1 MSDDEGGRP
10 AGSAVGPFL
19 VGLAVGA
26 ALGAL
31 FAPESGSKIR
41 ARVGK
46 RAGRLREDLG
56 EIVDELRTVM
66 AADEVDRSPRASLA
80 QRLAAARAA
89 RRGGTPALPGSD
101 AGTGA
106 GTADTPLA

>member
-1 MSDDEGGRP
+1 MSEDEGGRT
-10 AGSAVGPFL
+10 AVSAVGPFL
-19 VGLAVGA
+19 VGLAIGA

-41 ARVGK
+41 AKVGK

-56 EIVDELRTVM
+56 DIVDELRTVM
-66 AADEVDRSPRASLA
+66 ATEAADATPRETLRR
-80 QRLAAARAA
+80 RLAEARAA
-89 RRGGTPALPGSD
+89 RRRGAPALPR
-101 AGTGA
+101 AGT

>member
-1 MSDDEGGRP
+1 MSDDEGGRT

-19 VGLAVGA
+19 VGLALGA

-31 FAPESGSKIR
+31 LAPESGSKLR
-41 ARVGK
+41 AKVGK
-46 RAGRLREDLG
+46 RAGQLREDLG

-66 AADEVDRSPRASLA
+66 ATDQADGSPRESL
-80 QRLAAARAA
+80 QRRLIAARA
-89 RRGGTPALPGSD
+89 RRSLAPNEGGA
-101 AGTGA
+101 GA

>member
-1 MSDDEGGRP
+1 VSDEDGGR
-10 AGSAVGPFL
+10 SAVGPFL
-19 VGLAVGA
+19 VGLAIGA

-46 RAGRLREDLG
+46 RAGQLRGELG

-66 AADEVDRSPRASLA
+66 AAGAADASPRESLRG
-80 QRLAAARAA
+80 RLAAARAA
-89 RRGGTPALPGSD
+89 RKPALADGD
-101 AGTGA
+101 AGA

>member
-1 MSDDEGGRP
+1 MSDEEGGRS
-10 AGSAVGPFL
+10 GVGPFL
-19 VGLAVGA
+19 VGLALGA

-46 RAGRLREDLG
+46 RAGKLREDLG

-66 AADEVDRSPRASLA
+66 ATEEADASPRETLRH
-80 QRLAAARAA
+80 RLAAARAS
-89 RRGGTPALPGSD
+89 RRAPALP
-101 AGTGA
+101 AGEAGA
-106 GTADTPLA
+106 GDTPLE

>member
-1 MSDDEGGRP
+1 MSDEEGGRS
-10 AGSAVGPFL
+10 GVGPFL
-19 VGLAVGA
+19 VGLALGA

-46 RAGRLREDLG
+46 RAGKLREDLG

-66 AADEVDRSPRASLA
+66 ATDDADALPRETLR

-89 RRGGTPALPGSD
+89 RRPGGPGLPD
-101 AGTGA
+101 AGAGA
-106 GTADTPLA
+106 GTRDTPLA

>member
-1 MSDDEGGRP
+1 VSDDDGGRT

-19 VGLAVGA
+19 VGLALGA

-31 FAPESGSKIR
+31 FAPDSGSKLR
-41 ARVGK
+41 AKVGK
-46 RAGRLREDLG
+46 RAGQLREDLG

-66 AADEVDRSPRASLA
+66 ATDQGDGSPRESL
-80 QRLAAARAA
+80 QRRLIAARAA
-89 RRGGTPALPGSD
+89 RRSPAPPNGGGGG
-101 AGTGA
+101 AGT

>member
-1 MSDDEGGRP
+1 MSDEEGGR
-10 AGSAVGPFL
+10 SVVGPFL

-41 ARVGK
+41 AKVGK
-46 RAGRLREDLG
+46 RAGQLREDLG
-56 EIVDELRTVM
+56 EIVQELRTVM
-66 AADEVDRSPRASLA
+66 ASEESDASPREHLR
-80 QRLAAARAA
+80 QRLNAARAA
-89 RRGGTPALPGSD
+89 RRTLP
-101 AGTGA
+101 GA

>member
-1 MSDDEGGRP
+1 MSDDEGGRR
-10 AGSAVGPFL
+10 GVSAVGPFL
-19 VGLAVGA
+19 VGLALGA

-31 FAPESGSKIR
+31 FAPAPGSKIR

-46 RAGRLREDLG
+46 RAGQLREDLG

-66 AADEVDRSPRASLA
+66 ATDEADAAPRESL
-80 QRLAAARAA
+80 QRRLAAARAA
-89 RRGGTPALPGSD
+89 RRSPGLPGGS
-101 AGTGA
+101 TGA

>member
-1 MSDDEGGRP
+1 MSEDEGTPGR
-10 AGSAVGPFL
+10 SAVGPFL
-19 VGLAVGA
+19 VGLALGA

-31 FAPESGSKIR
+31 FAPESGTKIR

-56 EIVDELRTVM
+56 DIVDELRTVM
-66 AADEVDRSPRASLA
+66 ATEEETDASPREHLRR
-80 QRLAAARAA
+80 RLHEARAA
-89 RRGGTPALPGSD
+89 RRTLPG
-101 AGTGA
+101 AGA

>member
-1 MSDDEGGRP
+1 MSDDDGGR
-10 AGSAVGPFL
+10 SAVGPFL
-19 VGLAVGA
+19 VGLALGA

-31 FAPESGSKIR
+31 FAPESGTKLR
-41 ARVGK
+41 AKVGK

-66 AADEVDRSPRASLA
+66 AAEAVDTSPRESLR

-89 RRGGTPALPGSD
+89 R
-101 AGTGA
+101 TGA

>member
-1 MSDDEGGRP
+1 MSDEEDGRTGG
-10 AGSAVGPFL
+10 SSVGPFL
-19 VGLAVGA
+19 VGLALGA

-46 RAGRLREDLG
+46 RAGQLRQDLG

-66 AADEVDRSPRASLA
+66 AAEDADASPRDSLRR
-80 QRLAAARAA
+80 RLAAARAA
-89 RRGGTPALPGSD
+89 RRPSAELPG
-101 AGTGA
+101 GGA

>member
-1 MSDDEGGRP
+1 MSDDEGGRDVRE
-10 AGSAVGPFL
+10 GRSAVGPFL
-19 VGLAVGA
+19 VGLALGA

-46 RAGRLREDLG
+46 RAGQLRDELG
-56 EIVDELRTVM
+56 DIVAELRTVM
-66 AADEVDRSPRASLA
+66 ATEEADASPRESLRR
-80 QRLAAARAA
+80 RLTEARAA
-89 RRGGTPALPGSD
+89 RTAHRSPALP
-101 AGTGA
+101 GTGA